1 MHLERLFSARVSA
14 TRIHSKHREQRHL
27 TANYFG
33 VLLHTKRIKDIN
45 YIKMRRKIID
55 EYSLSYL
62 NDLFKTKL
70 IIYDPSRILQHSEL
84 VWTLS
89 SV

>member
-1 MHLERLFSARVSA
+1 
-14 TRIHSKHREQRHL
+14 
-27 TANYFG
+27 
-33 VLLHTKRIKDIN
+33 
-45 YIKMRRKIID
+45 MRRKIID

-70 IIYDPSRILQHSEL
+70 IIYDPSRIFTIRVVYLRSESYIYDPSRILQHSEL

>member
-1 MHLERLFSARVSA
+1 
-14 TRIHSKHREQRHL
+14 
-27 TANYFG
+27 
-33 VLLHTKRIKDIN
+33 
-45 YIKMRRKIID
+45 MRRKIID